1 MMKKAAL
8 IVEILAV
15 TAVVAGAVFGGAYLH
30 KKNTALE
37 EIDLEQYTFLGI
49 QPEDYSL
56 SDTPYLQD
64 FGGDWYY
71 EGTAPQMVLQRYEGP
86 NGAELL
92 FDRQG
97 RLYSF
102 FNEDDIYYQRR
113 KVTEPLSAAEL
124 EQRAYSVMESLVG
137 SLEGYEIAFSLI
149 KEYVGD
155 VYYPCQIAMTKSYA
169 PGAYDTL
176 LVYLTED
183 GMIRR
188 AGCSYVDLRDEELT
202 ATIERFELSVNG
214 FTDMLQEQFPKSDV
228 IETEVVYMQD
238 GESVYGLCSATMED
252 HGGGKWVETALLRPD
267 GFPM

>member
-1 MMKKAAL
+1 MKKTAL

-15 TAVVAGAVFGGAYLH
+15 SVIVAGAVCSGAYLY
-30 KKNTALE
+30 KKNAASE

-49 QPEDYSL
+49 EPEEYSL

-71 EGTAPQMVLQRYEGP
+71 EGTAPQLVLDRYEGP

-102 FNEDDIYYQRR
+102 FNEDDIYYQRK

-124 EQRAYSVMESLVG
+124 EQRAYSIMESLVG
-137 SLEGYEIAFSLI
+137 SLEGYEIAFSQV
-149 KEYVGD
+149 KESVGD

-188 AGCSYVDLRDEELT
+188 VGCSYVDLRDEELT
-202 ATIERFELSVNG
+202 ATMERFESSVEG
-214 FTDMLQEQFPKSDV
+214 YTAMLREKFPKSDV
-228 IETEVVYMQD
+228 LETDVVYMQD
-238 GESVYGLCSATMED
+238 GQLIYGLCSATMED
-252 HGGGKWVETALLRPD
+252 YGGGKWVETALLRPD
-267 GFPM
+267 GFPA